1 MSISAKLGYVFIA
14 PALIL
19 VVLFFLS
26 PVILTG
32 VFSFTNM
39 STATGITGGAYK
51 LTTTVIRDLSEK
63 GISKNTLK
71 TIGSE
76 NYSISVDNLNSIK
89 DKNINLA
96 LISEL
101 EQEHLG
107 KIFNSRRNFE
117 RFLKKLNNRPRNI
130 RDLKKVS
137 KQFKSSL
144 INRRFESKDEFIKS
158 LEKLELKLNESEV
171 AIIVEESYTGWVWTS
186 ENFHKMIILPE
197 TKQILINTGIY
208 VTLTLF
214 LFNTGFAL
222 ILSIS
227 TFYLPKFQASIF
239 RALWFL
245 PRITP
250 SVLYVLLWKWLT
262 WDTGFMNAFLSYF
275 GVQQRNWML
284 DTTINAWIFIILING
299 FIGASMGMII
309 FSSAITSIPKQILFA
324 SEVDGAS
331 RLQQIIH
338 IILPQLKWP
347 ILFVLTYQCL
357 SLLTSFEQI
366 LLSTDGGPGSTT
378 EVWALSAYHNALNN
392 YWGNLQYGYGAAL
405 ALVLVAIGV
414 IMSFTFLKIF
424 HFNDLI
430 KQPRIEQ

>member
-1 MSISAKLGYVFIA
+1 MSISAKLGYMFIA

-63 GISKNTLK
+63 GIANKTLK

-76 NYSISVDNLNSIK
+76 NYSVSK
-89 DKNINLA
+89 DKLISAKEGNIDLA

-107 KIFNSRRNFE
+107 KVFDNRRNFE
-117 RFLKKLNNRPRNI
+117 RFLKKLQNRPRNI
-130 RDLKKVS
+130 KDLKKTS

-144 INRRFESKDEFIKS
+144 INKRFKSKEDFVKA
-158 LEKLELKLNESEV
+158 LNKLELKLNASDLN
-171 AIIVEESYTGWVWTS
+171 IIVQASYTGWVWTS
-186 ENFHKMIILPE
+186 ENFRKMIVLPE

-227 TFYLPKFQASIF
+227 TFYMPKFQASIF

-262 WDTGFMNAFLSYF
+262 WDTGFMNAFLSHF

-284 DTTINAWIFIILING
+284 DTTLNAWIFVILING

-331 RLQQIIH
+331 RFQQIKY

-405 ALVLVAIGV
+405 ALILVIIGV
-414 IMSFTFLKIF
+414 IMSFIFLKLF
-424 HFNDLI
+424 RFNDLI

>member
-1 MSISAKLGYVFIA
+1 M
-14 PALIL
+14 
-19 VVLFFLS
+19 
-26 PVILTG
+26 
-32 VFSFTNM
+32 N
-39 STATGITGGAYK
+39 
-51 LTTTVIRDLSEK
+51 
-63 GISKNTLK
+63 
-71 TIGSE
+71 
-76 NYSISVDNLNSIK
+76 
-89 DKNINLA
+89 
-96 LISEL
+96 
-101 EQEHLG
+101 
-107 KIFNSRRNFE
+107 
-117 RFLKKLNNRPRNI
+117 
-130 RDLKKVS
+130 
-137 KQFKSSL
+137 
-144 INRRFESKDEFIKS
+144 
-158 LEKLELKLNESEV
+158 
-171 AIIVEESYTGWVWTS
+171 IIVQASYTGWVWTS

-424 HFNDLI
+424 RFNDLI